1 MKGARKP
8 GILVLAGVLAAGSL
22 CVSPLMEASAFAG
35 KKVQAAATVT
45 PVPLQVSKGIQQVVK
60 LVPELAKTHV
70 AYVGEVDGP
79 GVSGVAVAFAKS
91 ASDPDTQSNRAI
103 FDPVTGGLLVLELAP
118 KKAEKPALTDQ
129 QASTRALAFVTSL
142 ENGNTY
148 QAYEITVKDGLTTVR
163 LVRKINHVLLDD
175 AYDSFVTFDST
186 GRLVG
191 FRNFNGKSHEKLI
204 PATFPSAQRVISAPQ
219 AAQLFMNSQPLEL
232 VYLLPEKGMSGQ
244 RQEAR
249 LVYVIKD
256 GVIKQSHTGGAFDA
270 VNGKRLL
277 ESAAP
282 QTSKTAAQAV
292 TINGTGE
299 NWSALTAGQAA
310 NVVRALFKNEPGKLP
325 LVSFDQTLEDGQVL
339 RYFIWGHF
347 RPDAKNEDKM
357 YELGLYPDA
366 AGSSEKKHI
375 MLVTDAKTGELL
387 RYVSKNDQAKIQAG
401 DGKQVWNAAEATL
414 KRLLPS
420 GPTPLRVSNEG
431 SGGEDKTVLINA
443 DPVVNG
449 IPVYREGQ
457 TAAEGMYSLLYRGGA
472 LEEVILNRSDDLVFP
487 QASKAISQQA
497 AAQHLLKALPLELS
511 YVHLTNPETGA
522 VTWKLAY
529 DLSFRQARAHCFC
542 GPGEK
547 VDTTVQVDAFSGK
560 VTVKE

>member
-1 MKGARKP
+1 MRGARKP
-8 GILVLAGVLAAGSL
+8 GLLLLAGVLAAGSL

-45 PVPLQVSKGIQQVVK
+45 PIPLQVSKGIQQVVK
-60 LVPELAKTHV
+60 LIPELSKTHV
-70 AYVGEVDGP
+70 VYVGDVDGP
-79 GVSGVAVAFAKS
+79 GVSGVAVAFAKT

-103 FDPVTGGLLVLELAP
+103 FDPVTGSLLVLELAP
-118 KKAEKPALTDQ
+118 QKAEKPALTDQ
-129 QASTRALAFVTSL
+129 QASTRALAFVTSM

-148 QAYEITVKDGLTTVR
+148 QAYEIVVKDGLTTVR

-175 AYDSFVTFDST
+175 DYDSFVTFDST

-219 AAQLFMNSQPLEL
+219 AAQLYVNSQPLEL
-232 VYLLPEKGMSGQ
+232 VYLLPEKGISGQ

-256 GVIKQSHTGGAFDA
+256 GVITQSHTGGAFDA

-277 ESAAP
+277 ESAVP

-347 RPDAKNEDKM
+347 RADAKNEDKI
-357 YELGLYPDA
+357 YELGLYPDT
-366 AGSSEKKHI
+366 GSTSEKKHI
-375 MLVTDAKTGELL
+375 MLVTDAKTGGLL
-387 RYVSKNDQAKIQAG
+387 RYVSKNDQAPIKAG
-401 DGKQVWNAAEATL
+401 DSKQVWNAAEATL

-431 SGGEDKTVLINA
+431 IGEDKTVLINA
-443 DPVVNG
+443 DPIVNG

-472 LEEVILNRSDDLVFP
+472 LEEVILNRSEDIVFP

-497 AAQHLLKALPLELS
+497 AAQHLLKTLPLELT

-529 DLSFRQARAHCFC
+529 DLSFRQTSANCFC

-547 VDTTVQVDAFSGK
+547 VDATVQVDAFSGI
-560 VTVKE
+560 VTVKK

>member
-22 CVSPLMEASAFAG
+22 CVTPLMEASAFAG

-118 KKAEKPALTDQ
+118 QKAEKPALTDQ

-232 VYLLPEKGMSGQ
+232 VYLLPEKRMSGQ

-249 LVYVIKD
+249 LVYVIRD

-431 SGGEDKTVLINA
+431 AGGEDKTVLINA

-487 QASKAISQQA
+487 QASKAIAQQTA
-497 AAQHLLKALPLELS
+497 VQHLLKALPLELS

>member
-22 CVSPLMEASAFAG
+22 CVTPLMEASAFAG

-118 KKAEKPALTDQ
+118 QKAEKPALTDQ

>member
-1 MKGARKP
+1 MRGARKP
-8 GILVLAGVLAAGSL
+8 GLLLLAGVLAAGSL

-45 PVPLQVSKGIQQVVK
+45 PIPLQVSKGIQQVVK
-60 LVPELAKTHV
+60 LIPELTKTHV
-70 AYVGEVDGP
+70 VYVGDVDGP

-103 FDPVTGGLLVLELAP
+103 FDPVTGSLLVLELAP
-118 KKAEKPALTDQ
+118 HKAEKPVLTDQ
-129 QASTRALAFVTSL
+129 LASAKALAFVTSM

-148 QAYEITVKDGLTTVR
+148 QAYEIMVKDGLTTVR
-163 LVRKINHVLLDD
+163 LVRKINHVPLDD

-191 FRNFNGKSHEKLI
+191 FRNFNGKSHEKLV

-219 AAQLFMNSQPLEL
+219 AAQLYVNSQPLEL
-232 VYLLPEKGMSGQ
+232 VYLLPEKRISGQ

-249 LVYVIKD
+249 LVYVVKD
-256 GVIKQSHTGGAFDA
+256 GVITKSHSGGAFDA

-277 ESAAP
+277 ESSTP
-282 QTSKTAAQAV
+282 QTPKTAAQAV

-347 RPDAKNEDKM
+347 RADAKNEDKI
-357 YELGLYPDA
+357 YELGLYPDT
-366 AGSSEKKHI
+366 GSSSEKRHI

-387 RYVSKNDQAKIQAG
+387 RYVSKNDQAPIKAG
-401 DGKQVWNAAEATL
+401 DSKQVWNAAEATL

-431 SGGEDKTVLINA
+431 TGEDKTILINA
-443 DPVVNG
+443 DPIVNG

-497 AAQHLLKALPLELS
+497 AAQHLLKTLPLELS
-511 YVHLTNPETGA
+511 YVHLTNPETDA

-529 DLSFRQARAHCFC
+529 DLSFRQSRAHCFC

-547 VDTTVQVDAFSGK
+547 IDSTVQVDAFSGK

>member
-118 KKAEKPALTDQ
+118 QKAEKPALTDQ

-310 NVVRALFKNEPGKLP
+310 NVVRALFKNEPEKLP

-487 QASKAISQQA
+487 QASKAIAQQTA
-497 AAQHLLKALPLELS
+497 VQHLLKALPLELS

>member
-22 CVSPLMEASAFAG
+22 CVTPLMEASAFAG

-118 KKAEKPALTDQ
+118 QKAEKPALTDQ

-232 VYLLPEKGMSGQ
+232 VYLLPEKRMSGQ

-249 LVYVIKD
+249 LVYVIRD

-387 RYVSKNDQAKIQAG
+387 RYVSKNDQAKIQAA

-487 QASKAISQQA
+487 QASKAIAQQTA
-497 AAQHLLKALPLELS
+497 VQHLLKALPLELS

>member
-1 MKGARKP
+1 MRGAKKP
-8 GILVLAGVLAAGSL
+8 GLLLLAGVLAAGSL

-60 LVPELAKTHV
+60 LIPELAKTHV
-70 AYVGEVDGP
+70 VYVGEVDGP

-103 FDPVTGGLLVLELAP
+103 FDPVTGSLLVLELAP
-118 KKAEKPALTDQ
+118 QKAEKPALTDQ
-129 QASTRALAFVTSL
+129 QASARALAFVTSM

-148 QAYEITVKDGLTTVR
+148 QAYEIVGKDGLTTVR

-175 AYDSFVTFDST
+175 DYDSFVTFDST

-219 AAQLFMNSQPLEL
+219 AAQLYVNSQPLEL
-232 VYLLPEKGMSGQ
+232 VYLLPEKGISGQ

-249 LVYVIKD
+249 LVYVVKD
-256 GVIKQSHTGGAFDA
+256 GVIAQSHTGGAFDA

-299 NWSALTAGQAA
+299 NWPALTAGQAA

-325 LVSFDQTLEDGQVL
+325 LVSFEQTLEDGQVL
-339 RYFIWGHF
+339 RYFVWGHF
-347 RPDAKNEDKM
+347 RADAKNEDKI
-357 YELGLYPDA
+357 YELGLYPDTVSA
-366 AGSSEKKHI
+366 SEKKHI

-387 RYVSKNDQAKIQAG
+387 RYVSKNDQPPIKAT
-401 DGKQVWNAAEATL
+401 DSKQIWNAAEATL

-431 SGGEDKTVLINA
+431 TGEGTTVLINA
-443 DPVVNG
+443 DPIVNG

-457 TAAEGMYSLLYRGGA
+457 AAAEGMYSLLYRGGA
-472 LEEVILNRSDDLVFP
+472 LEEVILNRSEDSVFP

-497 AAQHLLKALPLELS
+497 AAQHLLRTFPLELS

-522 VTWKLAY
+522 VTWRLVY
-529 DLSFRQARAHCFC
+529 DLSFRQSRAHCFC

-547 VDTTVQVDAFSGK
+547 VDATVQVDAFSGK